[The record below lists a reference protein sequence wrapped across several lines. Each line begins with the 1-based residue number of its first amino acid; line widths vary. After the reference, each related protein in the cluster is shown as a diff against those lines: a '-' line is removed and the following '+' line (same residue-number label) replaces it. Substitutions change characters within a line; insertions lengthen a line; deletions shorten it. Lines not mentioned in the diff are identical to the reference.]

1 METAII
7 EDPTAGTGPVAYTLP
22 VVTPA
27 SWFLSPDERGN
38 PATGIDRR
46 RGDGL
51 AWSRGNLARPLVH
64 GATYF
69 HELVTV
75 LEQTRAGDVVM
86 FTDWR
91 GDPDERLDGPRTQ
104 LTRVLGDAARRGVRV
119 FGLLWRSHPDWL
131 HFSSPQNRE
140 LAERLQEAGAHV
152 LLDMRV
158 RFGGSH
164 HQKLFVV
171 RHPDRPD
178 RDVAYVG
185 GIDLCRGRNDDA
197 EHKGDPLAPPMAE
210 VYGPNPPWHDI
221 QLELRGP
228 AVGDVE
234 HVFRER
240 WDDPSALS
248 LNLFD
253 HIRDLLSRLRT
264 EVPALPDP
272 LPDPPTRGP
281 HSVQTLRTYPRRR
294 LGRYPFAPRGERSIA
309 RGYLKALARARRLV
323 YVEDQYL
330 WSARVIRPLAQALR
344 DNPELKLICVVPL
357 APDAASPTISMA
369 ESWGRKQAMKVLG
382 KAGGDRVAV
391 YGLENAAGTPIYVH
405 AKSCIVDDAWATIG
419 SDNFNMRSWTYDSEL
434 TCAVV
439 DESAEPAYARDLRLE
454 LMNEHLGNRG
464 HDPRL
469 GDPHVAFDLFAAAA
483 AELDAWHDGGKTGP
497 RPGSRL
503 RRYQPPK
510 VRGWR
515 RLPAR
520 LIYELICDP
529 DGRPHGMRL
538 RNRF

>member
-1 METAII
+1 M
-7 EDPTAGTGPVAYTLP
+7 
-22 VVTPA
+22 TPD
-27 SWFLSPDERGN
+27 SWFLSADERGN
-38 PATGIDRR
+38 PATAIDRR

-51 AWSRGNLARPLVH
+51 AWTRGNLARPLVH
-64 GATYF
+64 GAAYF
-69 HELVTV
+69 HELVEV
-75 LEQTRAGDVVM
+75 LNGTRAGDVVM

-104 LTRVLGDAARRGVRV
+104 VTKVLGDAARRGVLV
-119 FGLLWRSHPDWL
+119 YGLLWRSHPDWL
-131 HFSSPQNRE
+131 HFSSPQNRQ
-140 LAERLQEAGAHV
+140 LAEELQAAGAHV

-164 HQKLFVV
+164 HQKMFVV
-171 RHPDRPD
+171 RHPGRPE
-178 RDVAYVG
+178 RDVAFVG

-197 EHKGDPLAPPMAE
+197 EHRGDPLAPPMAE

-221 QLELRGP
+221 QLALRGP
-228 AVGDVE
+228 AVGDIE

-240 WDDPSALS
+240 WTDPSPLS
-248 LNLFD
+248 LNLVD
-253 HIRDLLSRLRT
+253 RLRDRLSRLRT
-264 EVPALPDP
+264 EVPVLPGQ
-272 LPDPPTRGP
+272 LPDPPACGP

-309 RGYLKALARARRLV
+309 RGYLKSLARARQLI

-330 WSARVIRPLAQALR
+330 WSARVIRPFAQALR
-344 DNPELKLICVVPL
+344 SNPELRLICVVPL

-382 KAGGDRVAV
+382 RAGGDRVAV

-405 AKSCIVDDAWATIG
+405 AKSCVVDDAWATVG
-419 SDNFNMRSWTYDSEL
+419 SDNFNLRSWTYDSEL

-439 DESAEPAYARDLRLE
+439 DESADPEYARDLRLE
-454 LMNEHLGNRG
+454 LMSEHLSGDAAGPDARLR
-464 HDPRL
+464 DPKT
-469 GDPHVAFDLFAAAA
+469 AFDLFAAAA
-483 AELDAWHDGGKTGP
+483 KELDDWHEAGATGP
-497 RPGSRL
+497 RPRTRL
-503 RRYQPPK
+503 RRYVPPK

-529 DGRPHGMRL
+529 DGRPGALRL